1 MKECRKCSTELIS
14 GGNIPH
20 YRYKNCDNVCLKCYR
35 THQNEYSRK
44 KYQGRKNNSNPG
56 VYGLYDKGELVY
68 IGESKHCQNRWHT
81 HLYVTSDGSKNDIG
95 IDRSRRKDYE
105 FKMLYE
111 EDNLYQRLALEME
124 MVVKH
129 KPKLN
134 SPYKHLQ

>member
-20 YRYKNCDNVCLKCYR
+20 YRYKNCDNVCLKCYNKHTQIYLKEKR
-35 THQNEYSRK
+35 IK
-44 KYQGRKNNSNPG
+44 RKNNSIPG

-68 IGESKHCQNRWHT
+68 IGESQHCQNRWYCHMYET
-81 HLYVTSDGSKNDIG
+81 AKGSKSDIG
-95 IDRSRRKDYE
+95 WDRSRRKDYE

-134 SPYKHLQ
+134 SPYKYLQ

>member
-95 IDRSRRKDYE
+95 IDRNTSKSFFARIQVY
-105 FKMLYE
+105 M
-111 EDNLYQRLALEME
+111 DNCTGGYIMYTAYG
-124 MVVKH
+124 V
-129 KPKLN
+129 PPPPT
-134 SPYKHLQ
+134 SI